1 MRRITLT
8 KPVSLEGGSDAADYR
23 APNLLQRILS
33 LFKDVRPGSDLSHL
47 KVTNFLSLQ
56 VFVFVQLISS
66 SDCFFLIN
74 NICYIFFSQNNLKN
88 PLNITNIN

>member
-1 MRRITLT
+1 MA
-8 KPVSLEGGSDAADYR
+8 LEGGSDAADYR

-56 VFVFVQLISS
+56 SFCINHLITPR
-66 SDCFFLIN
+66 DFLS
-74 NICYIFFSQNNLKN
+74 NIHYMILCN
-88 PLNITNIN
+88 